1 MADFDEDDE
10 EDNVINEDMN
20 KFNELGL
27 MRDSEDGYNNNNI
40 NMNSSDKGKPSNRS
54 VFNNS
59 LNLHNKIRENLANDS
74 QEEIDENNDAEPEE
88 LVGRNQGDLNN
99 TLDDIWTLH
108 IFGKRDPDEKYIP
121 LSKNAKFF
129 DRILHPIQYG
139 SLRGSIFGLSSMC
152 LEASSMLLAV
162 RGQQF
167 GMVNFLIFLILGAA
181 NAYWCLIM
189 MIKAG
194 KNIKEKNYSKVVKII
209 LGKKVGI
216 FMDISITLYLFG
228 ALISFQVIIYQMTG
242 AVVYDIMKMFGK
254 LEEYSNFIDYK
265 EKRWQEA
272 TYLKFPIMFGV
283 ALLVYP
289 LCLLK
294 DISKMRIPSLIGVL
308 ALIYTIIVV
317 IIESIFYMIYENGDK
332 AGEMNWINITHA
344 FELKDGIPFFGGVA
358 TVFYLY
364 SCHAGAFPVY
374 KTLRNN
380 TTRRIKKVFRRSILL
395 DLFIYFFIAA
405 ASFLTC
411 PIDPPELI
419 LYRSNLP
426 GFDPDYFILVA
437 KLGIIFNLFFSTPAN
452 YAGLRLSLFELIWGN
467 PTLTNAKNIIVTA
480 VVLSAVTL
488 IGALYDKILEYIEL
502 LGGFCS
508 VIYCILIPGLIY
520 AKNDNIKKSKF
531 MKYLIIA
538 TVVLLT
544 LIGYTSG
551 ILTILFKMVKI
562 YPEEDKEKK

>member
-10 EDNVINEDMN
+10 EDNVINQDMS

-317 IIESIFYMIYENGDK
+317 IIESFFYMIYENGDK

-467 PTLTNAKNIIVTA
+467 PTLSNAKNIIVTA
-480 VVLSAVTL
+480 AVLSAVTL

-562 YPEEDKEKK
+562 YPEETEKK

>member
-27 MRDSEDGYNNNNI
+27 MRDSEDGYINNNI

-74 QEEIDENNDAEPEE
+74 QEETDENNDAEPEE

-167 GMVNFLIFLILGAA
+167 GMVNFLIFLILGAL

-317 IIESIFYMIYENGDK
+317 IIESDK

-520 AKNDNIKKSKF
+520 AKNDNIKKSKI

-562 YPEEDKEKK
+562 YPEENTEKK

>member
-265 EKRWQEA
+265 VKRWQEA

-317 IIESIFYMIYENGDK
+317 IIESFFYMIYENGDK
-332 AGEMNWINITHA
+332 AGEMNWINISHA

-467 PTLTNAKNIIVTA
+467 PTLSNAKNIIVTA
-480 VVLSAVTL
+480 AVLSAVTL

-562 YPEEDKEKK
+562 YPEENTEKK